1 MSFIK
6 KILSYFYPLTTIVDS
21 DYSGKVEI
29 TWYNGKKMLDT
40 ENANYSY
47 GSLQEVLEYGI
58 AQVDLTKVHS
68 ILILGMGAGSVIKSL
83 REKFNCQKQITTVEW
98 DKSIIEI
105 AASEFGIKTNHQLEI
120 IQRDAVDFVQK
131 NTAKFDLI
139 IIDIFI
145 DNQIPQKILAVDFLI
160 QLPKLFKER
169 GTLIFNMLNVSKVD
183 EQNIISCLQEC
194 LEVKVIDVP
203 NHENKLLIASLTRL
217 GKF

>member
-58 AQVDLTKVHS
+58 AQVDLTTVHS

-83 REKFNCQKQITTVEW
+83 KEKFNYQKQITAVEW

-105 AASEFGIKTNHQLEI
+105 AASEFGIKANHQLEI
-120 IQRDAVDFVQK
+120 ICQDAIDFVQ
-131 NTAKFDLI
+131 NNHTQFDLI
-139 IIDIFI
+139 IVDIFI
-145 DNQIPQKILAVDFLI
+145 DNQIPLQIKSSGFLSKLQKRINLEGYLLFNLLNLTKLEEKEIMRCIQESVDSKII
-160 QLPKLFKER
+160 Q
-169 GTLIFNMLNVSKVD
+169 
-183 EQNIISCLQEC
+183 
-194 LEVKVIDVP
+194 VP
-203 NHENKLLIASLTRL
+203 NHENLLLI
-217 GKF
+217 GQVY